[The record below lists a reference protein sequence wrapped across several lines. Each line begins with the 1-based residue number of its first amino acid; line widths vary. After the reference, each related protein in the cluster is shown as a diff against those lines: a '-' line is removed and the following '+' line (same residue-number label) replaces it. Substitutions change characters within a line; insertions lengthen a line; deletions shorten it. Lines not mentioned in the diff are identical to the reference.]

1 MKPLQVFLLSKLSS
15 ELGRRQ
21 HGSHCWTT
29 RSAMMPWLS
38 QDRGPSH
45 LAAAGYSLE
54 DDSEDEAS
62 SVEHLELEGSQGAW
76 DWVSSMRP
84 KHETPS
90 HQIAF
95 TDLIFSGH
103 ILGQGWAG
111 LGSRHCLEAVVFR
124 KPRYV
129 TRESTWE
136 GLGHLA
142 NPAIRCGGGLDNMEL
157 GVAEQRFD
165 EQKVNGVFSRFC

>member
-1 MKPLQVFLLSKLSS
+1 MKPLQVFLLSKLSI

-95 TDLIFSGH
+95 PDLIFSGH
-103 ILGQGWAG
+103 ILGQGWVLATAWRLWSSGSLAMSPENPPGKG
-111 LGSRHCLEAVVFR
+111 L
-124 KPRYV
+124 V
-129 TRESTWE
+129 TWRILRSV
-136 GLGHLA
+136 
-142 NPAIRCGGGLDNMEL
+142 
-157 GVAEQRFD
+157 VAEVWTTWNLELQNN
-165 EQKVNGVFSRFC
+165 KI